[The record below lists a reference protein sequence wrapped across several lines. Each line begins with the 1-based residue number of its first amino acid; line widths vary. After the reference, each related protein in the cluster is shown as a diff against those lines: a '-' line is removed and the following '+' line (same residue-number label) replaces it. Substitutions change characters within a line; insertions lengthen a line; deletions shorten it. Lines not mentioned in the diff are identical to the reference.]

1 LAGIYVH
8 IPYCRQVCYYCDFHF
23 SVSLK
28 HKTAMIR
35 AIIKE
40 LEMQKDYL
48 NNAEVCTIYFGG
60 GTPSLLDF
68 KDLEQI
74 IDCIYDNFRVIKNP
88 EITLEA
94 NPDDLTTGYLQ
105 GLIHLKINRLSI
117 GIQSFNDKVLK
128 YLNRRHTSQ
137 QSLEAIRKS
146 LSVGIENINIDLIYG
161 IPGVKAGEW
170 AKDIALAIDLNVP
183 HVSAYHLTI
192 ENKTVFGYY
201 LRKNNIKPVAENDS
215 LVQYNMLIEKLS
227 AHHYVHYEISNF
239 AKDGYMAVHNSNY
252 WKDIAYLGVGPSAHS
267 YNGSSRQWNL
277 AVNADYIAAVKKGY
291 IPFEK
296 EELTKTMKL
305 NDYILTSLRTM
316 WGTDLVYV
324 AENFGV
330 AAKQALVEKAH
341 EYIEATQL
349 MLIDNNLVLTEQG
362 MFMADG
368 ITADLMA

>member
-1 LAGIYVH
+1 MAGIYVH

-137 QSLEAIRKS
+137 QSLEAIRRS
-146 LSVGIENINIDLIYG
+146 LSVGIKNINIDLIYG

-183 HVSAYHLTI
+183 HLSAYHLTI

-316 WGTDLVYV
+316 WGTDLAYV

>member
-1 LAGIYVH
+1 MAGIYVH

-28 HKTAMIR
+28 HKPAMIR

-48 NNAEVCTIYFGG
+48 NNAEVRTIYFGG

-117 GIQSFNDKVLK
+117 GIQSFNDNVLK

-137 QSLEAIRKS
+137 QSLEAIRRS
-146 LSVGIENINIDLIYG
+146 LSVGIKNINIDLIYG

-201 LRKNNIKPVAENDS
+201 LRKKNIKPVAENDS

-239 AKDGYMAVHNSNY
+239 AKYGYMAVHNSNY

-277 AVNADYIAAVKKGY
+277 AVNADYIAAVKNGY

-296 EELTKTMKL
+296 EELTQTMKL

-316 WGTDLVYV
+316 WGTDLAYV

-349 MLIDNNLVLTEQG
+349 MLIDNNLFLTEQG

>member
-1 LAGIYVH
+1 
-8 IPYCRQVCYYCDFHF
+8 
-23 SVSLK
+23 
-28 HKTAMIR
+28 MIR